1 MIQRLRIKF
10 TITAL
15 LSVTVVLFVTLGV
28 INGMNYRRILQA
40 SDEILDILA
49 VNHGTFPPF
58 PLPGRDDP
66 GGALHGRPEMSPET
80 PYEVRYFTVYFNTQ
94 SGEANV
100 DTRRIAAVDATQ
112 AEELGKTA
120 AQKKADRG
128 FTGIYRFA
136 KTEVGNDLLIIF
148 LDCDGMLSH
157 FHGFLTISVVT
168 SLIGILLVFLLLA
181 VQSGRVVRPFAESY
195 EKQKRFITDAGH
207 EIRTP
212 LTIIDADA
220 EILEMETGE
229 NEWVTDI
236 QKQVQRLRGLT
247 DDLIYLAKM
256 EEKDKKMEKL
266 PFPISETAAD
276 TLQSFQALARLQ
288 NRQLRW
294 EIEPL
299 LSCTGDMQSIRRLFG
314 ILLDNAVKYSDEGGK
329 ITFSLCRRG
338 RNIQIVVCNTTKELV
353 TAEQI
358 SHLFERFYRTDG
370 SRNSQTGGYGIGL
383 SIAKA
388 IVRAHGGRI
397 SASTTDS
404 HSLSIQILLPGR

>member
-1 MIQRLRIKF
+1 
-10 TITAL
+10 
-15 LSVTVVLFVTLGV
+15 
-28 INGMNYRRILQA
+28 
-40 SDEILDILA
+40 
-49 VNHGTFPPF
+49 
-58 PLPGRDDP
+58 
-66 GGALHGRPEMSPET
+66 
-80 PYEVRYFTVYFNTQ
+80 
-94 SGEANV
+94 
-100 DTRRIAAVDATQ
+100 
-112 AEELGKTA
+112 
-120 AQKKADRG
+120 
-128 FTGIYRFA
+128 
-136 KTEVGNDLLIIF
+136 
-148 LDCDGMLSH
+148 MLSH

-358 SHLFERFYRTDG
+358 SHLFERFYKVDQSHSG
-370 SRNSQTGGYGIGL
+370 NGTGLGL
-383 SIAKA
+383 SIAYEIMRHLGEEMTVTSENGQGSCFSFTLHLA
-388 IVRAHGGRI
+388 
-397 SASTTDS
+397 
-404 HSLSIQILLPGR
+404 QELPPA